1 MTQKKKPYLRILTP
15 PDDLSGIM
23 KKVRR
28 IRYEKARKILVIAVL
43 LLPAGCG
50 PYLILKN
57 QSYGKASTA
66 AQYSADISD
75 TSSYAQF
82 ADGIVRYNRDGVAF
96 LNKKNEEQ
104 WMQSMQIQN
113 PVIVVKEDS
122 FAVADNGGNNIF
134 VFSKDG
140 LKGEIETTL
149 PIEKIAVSDQGVVS
163 VLLRNETTPT
173 IMVYDAAGNTL
184 AEMQGSPGTT
194 GYPTAMEMS
203 DDGSTLAVSYIYFEG
218 TAEKSRVVYYNFGET
233 GQDKTDNIVSSEEYA
248 DTIVGD
254 IFFMGDDRSVV
265 VGDNSL
271 VIYQG
276 IDAPRAE
283 KVISLD
289 QEIQSVFHSD
299 EYIGLVLLN
308 REKSGYELRLYNRLG
323 EVMIGRDIPGKYS
336 NARIDGDEIVMFDGS
351 RCCIVTVT
359 GIIKYHGNL
368 DVEIQEMFRAFGV
381 NRYYVMSVDELR
393 IIYLTR

>member
-1 MTQKKKPYLRILTP
+1 M
-15 PDDLSGIM
+15 
-23 KKVRR
+23 
-28 IRYEKARKILVIAVL
+28 IAVL
-43 LLPAGCG
+43 LLLAVCG
-50 PYLILKN
+50 TYLLMKN
-57 QSYGKASTA
+57 QSYGRARTA

-184 AEMQGSPGTT
+184 AEMQGSQH
-194 GYPTAMEMS
+194 A
-203 DDGSTLAVSYIYFEG
+203 I
-218 TAEKSRVVYYNFGET
+218 
-233 GQDKTDNIVSSEEYA
+233 
-248 DTIVGD
+248 
-254 IFFMGDDRSVV
+254 
-265 VGDNSL
+265 
-271 VIYQG
+271 
-276 IDAPRAE
+276 
-283 KVISLD
+283 
-289 QEIQSVFHSD
+289 
-299 EYIGLVLLN
+299 
-308 REKSGYELRLYNRLG
+308 
-323 EVMIGRDIPGKYS
+323 
-336 NARIDGDEIVMFDGS
+336 
-351 RCCIVTVT
+351 
-359 GIIKYHGNL
+359 
-368 DVEIQEMFRAFGV
+368 
-381 NRYYVMSVDELR
+381 
-393 IIYLTR
+393 

>member
-28 IRYEKARKILVIAVL
+28 IRYEKTRKILVIAVL
-43 LLPAGCG
+43 LLLAVCG
-50 PYLILKN
+50 TYLLMKN
-57 QSYGKASTA
+57 QSYGRARTS